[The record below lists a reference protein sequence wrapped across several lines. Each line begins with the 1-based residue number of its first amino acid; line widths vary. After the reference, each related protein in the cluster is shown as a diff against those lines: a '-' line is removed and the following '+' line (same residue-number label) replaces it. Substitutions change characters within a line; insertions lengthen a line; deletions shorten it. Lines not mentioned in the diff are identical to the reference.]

1 MATERPRHGYT
12 LLFGAGIVALIAGG
26 IAFINWTREPPGHPG
41 TSHVPN
47 DAPAAN
53 DREIPPVVVPAEAPS
68 ANTHAADAKEPA
80 AEPSIDPREL
90 PPPSDAALLKE
101 RPERKELTEE
111 ETREKKQ
118 EALALLD
125 RTIERLEK
133 EQAAL
138 EKAGDADEAKLVK
151 VRLERMRKLREKR
164 AEELDGGADAD

>member
-12 LLFGAGIVALIAGG
+12 LLFGAGIVAIIAGG
-26 IAFINWTREPPGHPG
+26 IAFINWTREKPQRPDP
-41 TSHVPN
+41 SHIPD

-53 DREIPPVVVPAEAPS
+53 DRGLPPVVEPVEAPTAHTQPTDS
-68 ANTHAADAKEPA
+68 AEPA
-80 AEPSIDPREL
+80 AEPSFDPREQ
-90 PPPSDAALLKE
+90 PPPDDARELKE
-101 RPERKELTEE
+101 RPERKELTAE

-151 VRLERMRKLREKR
+151 VRLERMRTLREKR